1 MVNGHANP
9 HFGKDCTQMANIL
22 EYNNKVYK
30 IFLFYIFNT
39 FDMFSIFN
47 VFDIIDVFGIFR
59 EFYIFYIC
67 HTVGFVF
74 TISAEYK

>member
-1 MVNGHANP
+1 
-9 HFGKDCTQMANIL
+9 
-22 EYNNKVYK
+22 
-30 IFLFYIFNT
+30 
-39 FDMFSIFN
+39 MFSIFN

-74 TISAEYK
+74 TISAEHKQVHLLHITYIHTVRQITNQYLY